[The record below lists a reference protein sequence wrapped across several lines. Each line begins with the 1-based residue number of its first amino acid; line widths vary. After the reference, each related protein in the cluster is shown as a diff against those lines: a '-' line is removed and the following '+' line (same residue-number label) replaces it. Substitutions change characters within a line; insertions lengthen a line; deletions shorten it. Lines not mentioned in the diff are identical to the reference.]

1 MPGFTGNGP
10 NPKAEF
16 HRQHR
21 WIIQDL
27 GIPSSSGR
35 AGQGIRGESKKRA
48 ELALYARDLQLPV
61 LEFDIESIKSPS
73 LEYKVARR
81 AKWRNC
87 TVSFYDV
94 YGLYK
99 EFEKWQQAIWTPR
112 TGLKPAIDYK
122 GQPVFLLRDGKGA
135 PKQKFTLRGAFPQS
149 IDHGELSYTNSEIK
163 VLTVTYAYDYADVE
177 ILDAKPNPDDGKSP
191 SSGDSPSPAN
201 RPPRP
206 VTGGG

>member
-10 NPKAEF
+10 SPKAEF

-21 WIIQDL
+21 WIIEEL

-35 AGQGIRGESKKRA
+35 PGQALRGEAKKRSQ
-48 ELALYARDLQLPV
+48 LALYARDLQLPV

-73 LEYKVARR
+73 LEYKIAKH

-99 EFEKWQQAIWTPR
+99 EFYKWQQEIWTPQ
-112 TGLKPAIDYK
+112 TGLKAANAYK
-122 GQPVFLLRDGKGA
+122 GQPVFALRDGKG
-135 PKQKFTLRGAFPQS
+135 KVRQRFTLKGAFPQS

-163 VLTVTYAYDYADVE
+163 VLTVTYAYDWAE
-177 ILDAKPNPDDGKSP
+177 IEVLDSKPSPDNGMSP
-191 SSGDSPSPAN
+191 SSQNSPSPN
-201 RPPRP
+201 RRGPRP
-206 VTGGG
+206 VTGS